1 MMPLKLR
8 WFRSCICAGVGFAIV
23 FSGGSQRAEALPR
36 YLKVFKK
43 TYPDLKADGAC
54 VICHSGETKKV
65 LNEYGMAVK
74 MELGAT
80 NVMDEEAIVAALKR
94 AEGKLPR
101 KKP

>member
-8 WFRSCICAGVGFAIV
+8 WFSSWICVGVGFAIV
-23 FSGGSQRAEALPR
+23 LAGGSQRAEARPR
-36 YLKVFKK
+36 YLKVFKS
-43 TYPDLKADGAC
+43 TYPDLMADGAC

-74 MELGAT
+74 DALGARD
-80 NVMDEEAIVAALKR
+80 VKDEEAIKEALKK